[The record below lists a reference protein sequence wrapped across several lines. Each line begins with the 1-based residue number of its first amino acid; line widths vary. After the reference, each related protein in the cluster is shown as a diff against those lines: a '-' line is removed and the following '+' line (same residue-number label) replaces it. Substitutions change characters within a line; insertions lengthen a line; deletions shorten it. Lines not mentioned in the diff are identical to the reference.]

1 MKWWILKIKCSL
13 LIINTIMLTNCIM
26 HDCPPVHPSQ
36 GSFLLLFQSV
46 YPIAMGVGQ
55 DTAVM
60 GRGGA
65 GGDSRH
71 QSGPAITL
79 EAFGKS
85 KGKPLTVAEVRQW
98 GSHSSV
104 SSLWSETESGAP
116 TGERAGLL
124 RQRHRTGIGQVRALC
139 SLSWSQTVWNSKGS
153 VGLIKLLGIGTR
165 DRTLDDPLNRDF
177 REHMWTFLGLR
188 TMRKIF
194 FSIK

>member
-1 MKWWILKIKCSL
+1 MFSSHYK
-13 LIINTIMLTNCIM
+13 
-26 HDCPPVHPSQ
+26 HDHADKLYNAWLSPCPPLPRE
-36 GSFLLLFQSV
+36 FPAFI
-46 YPIAMGVGQ
+46 PIRISHSYGCGAGYSSNG
-55 DTAVM
+55 A
-60 GRGGA
+60 GGA

-85 KGKPLTVAEVRQW
+85 KGKPLMVAEVRQR
-98 GSHSSV
+98 GSHSSM

-177 REHMWTFLGLR
+177 REHVWTFLGLR